1 MLVEW
6 ELTLDCQNHCLYCT
20 NGTNDCLIK
29 QNKEP
34 IKPETREDVL
44 YDFIVQLNKKY
55 PNVNIFLFGGEPSLH
70 PRFEFIIKTLNKLRQ
85 PYTIQTNFQNPKL
98 LKILENTQISPTGEK
113 LRNVQ
118 VSVHRTQIRNI
129 NSYFKK
135 LLKYKK
141 FIKRIDIMYTNIY
154 DEKLYDKWH
163 KFFTDA
169 SIQLTPVSY
178 FETPSFKDSVLKAK
192 ILKSLKS
199 YCEVHRLRS
208 HKCEKSYRCYFWV
221 DMLEGKISTKG
232 KECLYYNDSRTS
244 NTNTNVFDYVLFDP
258 NLKQYNCSHRLNTK
272 ICPNESCFLMDFNNQ
287 ITQKLLK

>member
-6 ELTLDCQNHCLYCT
+6 ELTLDCQNKCHYCT
-20 NGTNDCLIK
+20 NGNNCVILKAIK
-29 QNKEP
+29 C
-34 IKPETREDVL
+34 ETREEIL
-44 YDFIVQLNKKY
+44 YDFMVQLNKKY
-55 PNVNIFLFGGEPSLH
+55 PNINIFLFGGEPSLH
-70 PRFEFIIKTLNKLRQ
+70 PRFEFILQTLNNLKQ

-98 LKILENTQISPTGEK
+98 YKFLETMQNSTKVEDLQK
-113 LRNVQ
+113 FRNIQ

-135 LLKYKK
+135 LLEYKN

-163 KFFTDA
+163 RFFSNSPVSSTREELC
-169 SIQLTPVSY
+169 SIQLTPFSY
-178 FETPSFKDSVLKAK
+178 FGTPYFSNDTLKSK
-192 ILKSLKS
+192 ILKSLTD

-221 DMLEGKISTKG
+221 DMLEGRISTKG
-232 KECLYYNDSRTS
+232 KECLYYE
-244 NTNTNVFDYVLFDP
+244 DYVLYDP
-258 NLKQYNCSHRLNTK
+258 SLKQYNCSHRLNTK

-287 ITQKLLK
+287 IIQKLTK